1 MKLAMGNVIK
11 TTAINFIRKPITN
24 SINLSGLAISL
35 SLVVLLSIYSY
46 SELTA
51 DHFLAKND
59 HVYVID
65 LRNGINTPGILKDL
79 IDQNIPEVESTIRI
93 TGAFQTPSFQIDD
106 NDPIPYKLIFTDDGF
121 FNIFNYRAVSG
132 ELRSALS
139 NPMSVV
145 ITKSMSEKMFGK
157 ELPIGKSIKMNNNYN
172 LTVTAVIDDSRS
184 NSWLTFDA
192 ICSNYTKK
200 IVRPNG
206 EEFTSW
212 IYGNFQT
219 CLLLKNGADPDETTK
234 KIMALFPE
242 SFGTSELACNLV
254 PFKELYFSK
263 YSSPEYY
270 LIYGDK
276 RKVMLLLLVAS
287 LVLVIALV
295 NFINISSS
303 QWLEKVKQF
312 GIMKIIGAKPSYI
325 FRNIILAA
333 FLLFL
338 IALGLAILFIDNS
351 YLQSY
356 LGIRFDQRLIH
367 SVDFLIASI
376 GCIFIL
382 SCLFSLIPAWKIS
395 NSKAV
400 DNLKKSLGST
410 SGRLSIRGILV
421 TAQFIIAI
429 VLIAFTLLIQR
440 QVKFG
445 NNILNQ
451 SRIIGIK
458 LNDQL
463 RQKKDVLKNILIN
476 NPIVNG
482 VSFTQYYPDQ
492 NIQHWGT
499 KLITDEEEKEINVDL
514 FNADSTFF
522 SIMDLQ
528 LIEGRFYNNN
538 LLTDRG
544 KVVVNE
550 TFLQT
555 YNVNE
560 PIGAKVIV
568 SMDGSSSEIIGVV
581 KDFHYKSMKQPISPL
596 VIINGTHS
604 FYCLVKVNTYGSES
618 IRSALDNIKIA
629 ASGLSPAF
637 PVEVSIFDQAVSN
650 IYESEVQFQRIFS
663 IYALFAILISSLGIL
678 AMSILSCQRRI
689 KEICIRRIYWA
700 KAIEIITMLN
710 KDFIKWVAVAFI
722 IAVPIAWFVMYI
734 WLKNFAY
741 KTNLSW
747 WIFALSGIIA
757 FGIASLTISWQSWRA
772 ASRNPIEILRYE

>member
-1 MKLAMGNVIK
+1 MGNVFK
-11 TTAINFIRKPITN
+11 TTTFNFIRKPITN
-24 SINLSGLAISL
+24 LINLFGLAISL
-35 SLVVLLSIYSY
+35 SLVVILSIYSY
-46 SELTA
+46 SELST
-51 DHFLAKND
+51 DHFLAKEN
-59 HVYVID
+59 HVYVYEQSH
-65 LRNGINTPGILKDL
+65 GINTPGVLKDL

-93 TGAFQTPSFQIDD
+93 TGAFQVPSFQLDY
-106 NDPIPYKLIFTDDGF
+106 NDPIPSKLIFTDNGF
-121 FNIFNYRAVSG
+121 FNIFNYKAVSG
-132 ELRSALS
+132 DPKTALN

-145 ITKSMSEKMFGK
+145 ITKSMAEKMFGR
-157 ELPIGKSIKMNNNYN
+157 EHPIGKNIKMNNNYT
-172 LTVTAVIDDSRS
+172 LTVTAVIEDSRS
-184 NSWLTFDA
+184 NSWLSFDA
-192 ICSNYTKK
+192 ICSNDTKK
-200 IVRPNG
+200 IVQPNG
-206 EEFTSW
+206 EDFTSW
-212 IYGNFQT
+212 LNVNFQT
-219 CLLLKNGADPDETTK
+219 CLLLKNGADPDETAK
-234 KIMALFPE
+234 KIKALFPE
-242 SFGTSELACNLV
+242 DDGTSELVCNLI
-254 PFKELYFSK
+254 PFNKLYFSK

-287 LVLVIALV
+287 LVLVTALV

-325 FRNIILAA
+325 FRNVIFEA

-338 IALGLAILFIDNS
+338 MALGLALLFIDNS

-356 LGIRFDQRLIH
+356 LGIRFDPRLIY
-367 SVDFLIASI
+367 SFGFLISSI
-376 GCIFIL
+376 GCTFLL

-400 DNLKKSLGST
+400 DNLKKSLGS
-410 SGRLSIRGILV
+410 SSNKLIMRGILV
-421 TAQFIIAI
+421 TAQFVIAI
-429 VLIAFTLLIQR
+429 VLIAFTLLIYR

-451 SRIIGIK
+451 SKIIGIK

-463 RQKKDVLKNILIN
+463 SQKKVVLKNVLTN

-499 KLITDEEEKEINVDL
+499 KLITDGEEKEISVDL

-522 SIMDLQ
+522 SLMDLK
-528 LIEGRFYNNN
+528 LLKGRFYNND
-538 LLTDRG
+538 LHTDRG
-544 KVVVNE
+544 KVIVNE

-555 YNVNE
+555 YNVTE
-560 PIGAKVIV
+560 PLGAKVIV
-568 SMDGSSSEIIGVV
+568 NMDGSSSEIIGVV
-581 KDFHYKSMKQPISPL
+581 KDFHYKSMKQPIAPL

-604 FYCLVKVNTYGSES
+604 SYCLAKVNAYGSES
-618 IRSALDNIKIA
+618 LRNALDNIKA
-629 ASGLSPAF
+629 DVSGLSPAF
-637 PVEVSIFDQAVSN
+637 PVEVSIFDQAISN
-650 IYESEVQFQRIFS
+650 IYNSEVQFQRVFA

-678 AMSILSCQRRI
+678 AMSIFSCQSRI

-710 KDFIKWVAVAFI
+710 KDFIKWVVLAFI
-722 IAVPIAWFVMYI
+722 IAIPISWFVMYK
-734 WLKNFAY
+734 WLASFAY
-741 KTNLSW
+741 KTNISW
-747 WIFALSGIIA
+747 WIFALAGMIA

-772 ASRNPIEILRYE
+772 ASRNPIEIFRYE